1 MIQTQ
6 NCTIISFS
14 RSVARKKWSK
24 NGKSI
29 GRRWTKKETNLADGK
44 SRSRRSSQKHKIKN
58 INREETPTIKN
69 EHNSSPFIWCERV
82 NFWGLLPSRSL
93 HVTIEFHSLV
103 SVLGYKAKRFQQIF
117 FVIIPE
123 ERKKR
128 EQERIWD
135 EKDQR
140 KALWVNGGFGACLLI
155 IAIKLSC
162 SDNFSCRR
170 RWFFALLVIDPC
182 KGKLLWLHDCLQTV
196 LAFQLPSSTSLMIVL
211 DCLARYFV
219 YCFPS
224 TTRTPIR
231 KTKGNKL
238 NGSCRK

>member
-1 MIQTQ
+1 MNTTVRLSFGVREWTFGGSYRVVV
-6 NCTIISFS
+6 CTWQLSFTPSS
-14 RSVARKKWSK
+14 RSWVIKLNGFNKNFSLSYRK
-24 NGKSI
+24 
-29 GRRWTKKETNLADGK
+29 
-44 SRSRRSSQKHKIKN
+44 
-58 INREETPTIKN
+58 RE
-69 EHNSSPFIWCERV
+69 R
-82 NFWGLLPSRSL
+82 
-93 HVTIEFHSLV
+93 
-103 SVLGYKAKRFQQIF
+103 
-117 FVIIPE
+117 
-123 ERKKR
+123 KR

-155 IAIKLSC
+155 IAMKLSC